1 MALRPRLSPGVP
13 LSKGDGTPEIGEGYR
28 GGQPLPWCRGSFP
41 RSAWPQGLAPGGAVQ
56 SENDPPREAPE
67 AERDQHRR
75 RPTVE

>member
-1 MALRPRLSPGVP
+1 MEMIVWPDLVGPWP
-13 LSKGDGTPEIGEGYR
+13 LSDPEGEVI
-28 GGQPLPWCRGSFP
+28 P

-67 AERDQHRR
+67 AERDQHHR